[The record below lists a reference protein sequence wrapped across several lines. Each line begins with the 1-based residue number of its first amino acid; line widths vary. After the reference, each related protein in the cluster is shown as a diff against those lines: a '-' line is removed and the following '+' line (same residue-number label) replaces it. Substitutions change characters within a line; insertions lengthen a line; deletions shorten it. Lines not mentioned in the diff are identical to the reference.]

1 MRSSTT
7 IYSGRTS
14 LGRETFSKL
23 HEGTTAEDHIY
34 TKRVKSTYCSP
45 SRCIKVTNYGELNA
59 IRAAFRGKYLANQDT
74 IKSQKNSLVSGLY
87 TTLDLNNIGLNNI
100 RVIAANT
107 TPFGSPTPI
116 SKTSVP
122 YTDYRIDPSGNLFGN
137 TVCGLNNFI
146 NYKVGNNSA
155 LNKILHL

>member
-14 LGRETFSKL
+14 LGKETFGKL
-23 HEGTTAEDHIY
+23 HEGTTSGDQIY
-34 TKRVKSTYCSP
+34 IKRVQSTYCFP
-45 SRCIKVTNYGELNA
+45 SRCIKVTNYRQLNA
-59 IRAAFRGKYLANQDT
+59 LRTSFRETYLANQNT

-87 TTLDLNNIGLNNI
+87 TELDLTNIK
-100 RVIAANT
+100 VIAANT

-116 SKTSVP
+116 STTSVP
-122 YTDYRIDPSGNLFGN
+122 YIDYRIDPEGKLFGN